1 MALAHFLRIQGR
13 IFAVQPVFVNTPKG
27 VREKAL
33 AVITSFAKHVQQLA
47 PMLPPDSSSTSDNKG
62 GLQPL
67 VALGLTQR
75 EAEVLT
81 WVARGKS
88 NSEIGVILGAAS
100 DTIRK
105 HVEHI
110 LSKLNVENRT
120 SAAATALAAL
130 YQIADFL

>member
-1 MALAHFLRIQGR
+1 M
-13 IFAVQPVFVNTPKG
+13 
-27 VREKAL
+27 
-33 AVITSFAKHVQQLA
+33 
-47 PMLPPDSSSTSDNKG
+47 MPPDLRSVSQNKSD
-62 GLQPL
+62 LQPL

-88 NSEIGVILGAAS
+88 NYEIGVILGAAS
-100 DTIRK
+100 HTIRK

-120 SAAATALAAL
+120 AAAAIVFTTCS
-130 YQIADFL
+130 QFLDLF